1 MMAVW
6 LLALGQTLIYAGVY
20 YGFPALLPD
29 LEAATGWG
37 KPLLALGPT
46 LSFGVMAL
54 LTPWTGRLV
63 DRGHGAALLVGM
75 PVLAAAGIGV
85 LAVAGSPWLWLAGW
99 AVIGVAMAGCLY
111 ETCFAFLTLRLG
123 HSARAAITRVTLVA
137 GFAGTLAFP
146 LGHYLGRVM
155 GGQGALWPF
164 AGLVLMAAA
173 LNAVAGLQ
181 LQRDAARVASPEPAP
196 GILRVKL
203 RTVEFWALA
212 AGFGLI
218 YLNHGILVTYVLVLF
233 QDRGVGADV
242 ASLAAACIGPAQ
254 VAGRLALMM
263 NEARVVNLRANQ
275 LAIGGVLVASLLL
288 FAAGAA
294 PVLVFGVALMQ
305 GAGIGLIS
313 ILRPVLVAE
322 VLGRRGFGAIS
333 GAVAVAPIL
342 ASAAAPSVGALVLQ
356 AWGQSAVYALLAI
369 LAAGGLA
376 VAIWL
381 QMRVRTSLARV

>member
-20 YGFPALLPD
+20 YAFPALLLD
-29 LEAATGWG
+29 LEAATGWS
-37 KPLLALGPT
+37 KPMLALGPT
-46 LSFGVMAL
+46 LSFVVMAL

-63 DRGHGAALLVGM
+63 DRGHGVALLVGM
-75 PVLAAAGIGV
+75 PVLAAAGMAV
-85 LAVAGSPWLWLAGW
+85 LAVAGDPWVWLVGW
-99 AVIGVAMAGCLY
+99 GVIGVALAGCLY

-123 HSARAAITRVTLVA
+123 VGARAAITRVTLVA
-137 GFAGTLAFP
+137 GFAGTVAFP
-146 LGHYLGRVM
+146 LGHYLGRVL

-164 AGLVLMAAA
+164 AGLVLVAAG
-173 LNAVAGLQ
+173 LNAVAGRLLRQ
-181 LQRDAARVASPEPAP
+181 GGARVVAPKAAP
-196 GILRVKL
+196 GILRIKL
-203 RTVEFWALA
+203 RTAEFWALA
-212 AGFGLI
+212 VGFGLI

-254 VAGRLALMM
+254 VAGRLVLMV

-275 LAIGGVLVASLLL
+275 LAIGGVLLASLLL
-288 FAAGAA
+288 FAAGAV
-294 PVLVFGVALMQ
+294 PMLVFAVAVMQ

-322 VLGRRGFGAIS
+322 VLGRRGFGAVS

-342 ASAAAPSVGALVLQ
+342 ASAAAPSVGAVVLEGL
-356 AWGQSAVYALLAI
+356 GQGAVYTLLAV

-376 VAIWL
+376 LGIWL
-381 QMRVRTSLARV
+381 QARVRTRSAAV